1 MPDVATIQTSI
12 QQATV
17 NVTEVDQVQI
27 VEVSVSGSPVIIET
41 GVVGPQGPP
50 GTQGPPGASS
60 LSSLTDVNVTGK
72 VNKSVLVYDELSDKF
87 IANDANTVATITDG
101 GNF

>member
-17 NVTEVDQVQI
+17 EVTEVDQVQI
-27 VEVSVSGSPVIIET
+27 VEVSVSGSPVIVET
-41 GVVGPQGPP
+41 GIVGPQGPP
-50 GTQGPPGASS
+50 GASGAAATS
-60 LSSLTDVNVTGK
+60 LSSLNDVNVVNK
-72 VNKSVLVYDELSDKF
+72 VNKSVLVYDQITDKF
-87 IANDANTVATITDG
+87 VANDANTISTITDG